1 MAGKFKIKDSDFTKL
16 EIKKPEDYKNG
27 NFNYP
32 ENKIPSTE
40 KGAAY
45 FQMWA
50 EKIYH
55 LCLNG
60 KAWMPISDYGSID
73 TMRAYADGRQPTA
86 QYKDWILGS
95 WGVKNNGDTQAAA
108 ISGEGWDIR
117 SGENSETNRKAWQNI
132 NTQPVSVAPKIM
144 SKILEHIRSMYYEM
158 SVNAIDSQSVETEE
172 LAKFRLWF
180 EKENR
185 DWLMNQH
192 AMMGIKMEEPIFE
205 PINLDE
211 LELYALSGGFK
222 VPYSITGEDLLKH
235 TFEVSDWDKEVGERV
250 TKDLLTLGYAIVYEE
265 FDRELCRVVAKYADP
280 KFSGVQYSNTNSFKK
295 SEIGYTMKWTEVSKV
310 RQRLNMDYKQAAALA
325 YSFSDQFGNPSVSS
339 WGDYGYSTQSSGVT
353 AYGFDFY
360 KVPEFNFEFV
370 DIDNEQYVEF
380 VNNYGQL
387 RTKKYS
393 QEIQDNE
400 QLKSTDRRTV
410 RTGKWIVGT
419 EHLYDI
425 GEKEYIP
432 RDEFNVPRLS
442 YRAIKLNTTPIIEQI
457 KPFLDSFNLAWI
469 KLQDSIAK
477 AVGNGFA
484 VDIGTLSGISI
495 GKDKSF
501 DELDVLNYY
510 KQSTF
515 LLYKKVKTGLSGIQ
529 KQSAPP
535 VIPLQNNTYDNIR
548 AQFESMNFFMQKIED
563 VTGLSMTSMGKTAD
577 PNVAKFNMQVSVQ
590 GTNEIIN
597 NIARCKTN
605 IQEDLSVNLLYRIRS
620 LCRVNEFIRK
630 SYEEVVGKQRMKIFV
645 EAEHNHVKYGITI
658 EATDITE
665 EKQTLMAYI
674 AAVLKQP
681 GSGEVGKLDISD
693 AIFIQD
699 MVMQGQNF
707 RRIAM
712 ILGYKMRKKEQEA
725 RVFQQENIKLQ
736 GEQLQQPELIKQASQ
751 KEQQAFELQKMDKQ
765 FGYDYMIKW
774 GVPPGQTPLTQTTG
788 NAGE

>member
-1 MAGKFKIKDSDFTKL
+1 MDEKFKIKESDFQKVNAN
-16 EIKKPEDYKNG
+16 KPEYYKNG

-32 ENKIPSTE
+32 ENKIPSTD

-60 KAWMPISDYGSID
+60 KAWMPLSDYGSID
-73 TMRAYADGRQPTA
+73 IMRAYADGRQPTS
-86 QYKDWILGS
+86 QYKDWILGA
-95 WGVKNNGDTQAAA
+95 WGVKNTGDRQSATV
-108 ISGEGWDIR
+108 SGEGWDMR
-117 SGENSETNRKAWQNI
+117 DTESAEVKRKAWQNL
-132 NTQPVSVAPKIM
+132 NAQPVSVAPKIM

-185 DWLMNQH
+185 EWLENQH

-235 TFEVSDWDKEVGERV
+235 TFDVSDWDKEVGERV
-250 TKDLLTLGYAIVYEE
+250 TKDLLTLGYSIVREE

-280 KFSGVQYSNTNSFKK
+280 KFSGIQSSNTNSFKK
-295 SEIGYTMKWTEVSKV
+295 SEYAYTMDWTEVSKI
-310 RQRLNMDYKQAAALA
+310 RQRLNMDYKEAAALA
-325 YSFSDQFGNPSVSS
+325 YAFSDQFGNPASS
-339 WGDYGYSTQSSGVT
+339 NWGDHGYSIQRSGVT
-353 AYGFDFY
+353 TYGFDFY
-360 KVPEFNFEFV
+360 KVPVFNFEFV
-370 DIDNEQYVEF
+370 DIDNEQYIEF
-380 VNNYGQL
+380 LNNHGQV
-387 RTKKYS
+387 RTKKYNR
-393 QEIQDNE
+393 EIQDNE
-400 QLKSTDRRTV
+400 QLKSVDRRTV

-419 EHLYDI
+419 DHLFDI

-484 VDIGTLSGISI
+484 VDVGTLHGISI

-501 DELDVLNYY
+501 EELDVLNYY
-510 KQSTF
+510 RQSSF
-515 LLYKKVKTGLSGIQ
+515 LLYQKTKTGLAGIQ

-577 PNVAKFNMQVSVQ
+577 PNVAKYNMQISVQ
-590 GTNEIIN
+590 GTNEIIS

-620 LCRVNEFIRK
+620 LCRVNDFIRE
-630 SYEEVVGKQRMKIFV
+630 SYEDVVGKQRMKVFV
-645 EAEHNHVKYGITI
+645 EAEHNNVRYGISI

-674 AAVLKQP
+674 ASVLKQP

-693 AIFIQD
+693 AIMIQD

-736 GEQLQQPELIKQASQ
+736 GQQLQQPELIKQAAQ
-751 KEQQAFELQKMDKQ
+751 KEQQAFELEKMDKQ
-765 FGYDYMIKW
+765 FGYDYMVKW
-774 GVPPGQTPLTQTTG
+774 GVPPGQTPLQQASGNTG
-788 NAGE
+788 